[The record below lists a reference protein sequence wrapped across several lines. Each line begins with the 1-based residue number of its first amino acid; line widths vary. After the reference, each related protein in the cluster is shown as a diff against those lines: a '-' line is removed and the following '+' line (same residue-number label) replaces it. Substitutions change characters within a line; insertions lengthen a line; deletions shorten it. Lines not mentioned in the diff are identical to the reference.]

1 MYVQVFLLPS
11 GKYWWG
17 KGGGERE
24 DFQNF
29 NGRIT
34 SLLPAAGFHGHELS
48 ILHNKEI
55 LMTCF

>member
-11 GKYWWG
+11 GKYLVG
-17 KGGGERE
+17 EGGRGE

-29 NGRIT
+29 NGRTT

>member
-11 GKYWWG
+11 GKYLVG
-17 KGGGERE
+17 EGGGGE

-29 NGRIT
+29 NGRTT